1 MLFFFVFLCIINRQV
16 GDIVMGNIR
25 LKNLQFSYDDQH
37 EVFKEVNF
45 FLRKG
50 ATLSIIGTPGSGKTT
65 LLRILNGELGY
76 EGEVLI
82 NGIDVTQDNFE
93 ALRKC
98 IAVVYRDSNFITEL
112 VKDELRYS
120 LENINVSPKVIREKL
135 NEINE
140 FFGINKILNKSIN
153 NLNLNDRTLVKILS
167 YAIMEPTYLALDD
180 LLVDLDTRTK
190 ILLLN
195 YLNSKD
201 IMLINVTTNMEDVL
215 YTDYMMCLYDGI
227 SAIDGK
233 TLEVLKNE
241 KILKRLGFSLP
252 FMLDLSIQLELYGL
266 ISKTYLNKEGLV
278 KNLWK

>member
-1 MLFFFVFLCIINRQV
+1 
-16 GDIVMGNIR
+16 MGNIR

-37 EVFKEVNF
+37 EVFKDVNF

-135 NEINE
+135 NEIND

>member
-1 MLFFFVFLCIINRQV
+1 MLFFFLFLCIINNQV
-16 GDIVMGNIR
+16 GDIAMGNIR

-37 EVFKEVNF
+37 EIFKDVNF

-65 LLRILNGELGY
+65 LLRILNGELDY

-98 IAVVYRDSNFITEL
+98 IAVVYKDTNFITEL

-120 LENINVSPKVIREKL
+120 LENINVAPKIIREKL
-135 NEINE
+135 NEINDY
-140 FFGINKILNKSIN
+140 FGINKILNKSIG

-167 YAIMEPTYLALDD
+167 YAIMEPTYLAIDD

-266 ISKTYLNKEGLV
+266 ISKAYLNKEGLV

>member
-1 MLFFFVFLCIINRQV
+1 MLIFILFLCIINNQV
-16 GDIVMGNIR
+16 GDIAMGNIR

-37 EVFKEVNF
+37 EIFKDVNF

-65 LLRILNGELGY
+65 LLRILNGELDY

-98 IAVVYRDSNFITEL
+98 IAVVYKDTNFITEL

-120 LENINVSPKVIREKL
+120 LENINVAPKIIREKL
-135 NEINE
+135 NEINDY
-140 FFGINKILNKSIN
+140 FGINKILNKSIG

-167 YAIMEPTYLALDD
+167 YAIMEPTYLAIDD

-201 IMLINVTTNMEDVL
+201 IILINVTTNMDDVL

>member
-1 MLFFFVFLCIINRQV
+1 
-16 GDIVMGNIR
+16 MGNIK
-25 LKNLQFSYDDQH
+25 LKNLKFSYDDQH
-37 EVFKEVNF
+37 VVFKDVNF
-45 FLRKG
+45 LLRKG
-50 ATLSIIGTPGSGKTT
+50 KTLSIIGTPGSGKTT
-65 LLRILNGELGY
+65 LLRILNGELEY

-82 NGIDVTQDNFE
+82 NGVDVTQDNFD

-98 IAVVYRDSNFITEL
+98 IAVVYRETNFITEL

-120 LENINVSPKVIREKL
+120 LENINVAPKIIREKL
-135 NEINE
+135 NEINDY
-140 FFGINKILNKSIN
+140 FGINKILNKSIG

-167 YAIMEPTYLALDD
+167 YAIMEPTYLAIDD